1 MRNLINKLRCLPDNW
16 FIHCMCTCSFDFSHF
31 VLNLDICRWT
41 LPVLRKVFC
50 LPVGDV
56 ERLKPQITLK
66 DAVKKIGYNLYSL
79 SPP

>member
-1 MRNLINKLRCLPDNW
+1 M
-16 FIHCMCTCSFDFSHF
+16 
-31 VLNLDICRWT
+31 
-41 LPVLRKVFC
+41 LRKVFC